1 MPSTTFSHG
10 RALVTFAVLIGW
22 LTVGA
27 LAVEPGLPSK
37 TSVLAASL
45 RAIGGKNP
53 DPQFRNP
60 DYLAIKF
67 LGPRERALL
76 KDFPMEALDL
86 DYPQAVERLP
96 MQDRESV
103 TTMFIRTTHRDAAL
117 DTALRDG
124 TRQVVILGA
133 GLDSRGYRFRDRL
146 HGVRFLE
153 VDYGPTQEHKKQCVQ
168 DGPGRATD
176 GSAVHPDGLHEG

>member
-1 MPSTTFSHG
+1 MPSTTFSRG

-53 DPQFRNP
+53 DPQFRTP

-67 LGPRERALL
+67 LGPRERAS
-76 KDFPMEALDL
+76 K
-86 DYPQAVERLP
+86 RLMRP
-96 MQDRESV
+96 KSY
-103 TTMFIRTTHRDAAL
+103 F
-117 DTALRDG
+117 DTI
-124 TRQVVILGA
+124 V
-133 GLDSRGYRFRDRL
+133 
-146 HGVRFLE
+146 
-153 VDYGPTQEHKKQCVQ
+153 YGPSNWDSHW
-168 DGPGRATD
+168 GRRRSGAEFR
-176 GSAVHPDGLHEG
+176 H